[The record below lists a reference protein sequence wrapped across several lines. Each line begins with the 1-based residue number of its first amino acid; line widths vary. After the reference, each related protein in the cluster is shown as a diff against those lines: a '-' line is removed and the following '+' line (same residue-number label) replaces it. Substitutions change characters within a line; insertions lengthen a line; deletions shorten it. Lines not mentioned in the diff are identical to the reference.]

1 MKQSSRCR
9 DVSEEMSATLAFAK
23 QVQETVHPHV
33 WVQSVRGGF
42 KHYFSRV
49 LFKWFPPQRQIY
61 VTDDSEVK

>member
-1 MKQSSRCR
+1 
-9 DVSEEMSATLAFAK
+9 MSATLAFAK